1 MPYFYK
7 KRNARLRQDYEKSRI
22 KRIVNALLLH
32 EFFMVASLYYFSAF
46 HNHYAVGVAD
56 SRKPVCDNENRS
68 ALHKVIHTR
77 LNNLF
82 RTRID

>member
-7 KRNARLRQDYEKSRI
+7 KRNARLRQVYKKSRI

-32 EFFMVASLYYFSAF
+32 EFFMVASLYYLSAF

-56 SRKPVCDNENRS
+56 SRKPVRDNENRS